1 MSTTPGSDRRA
12 LVGAVILIPLVIA
25 LALAA
30 FAWPA
35 ARLAPRDLPVGVAG
49 PGATQVSQRLAEHEG
64 AFDVHR
70 YDDELAARAAIED
83 REVYGAIVAG
93 PDGVTVLTA
102 SAASPLVAQLL
113 QQPFA
118 AQGAKVV
125 DVVPTDADDPR
136 GAAFG
141 SSVLPL
147 VLAGVALGVAL
158 SLLSRPGIQ
167 QVMALVVAASI
178 TGLVGVGITQA
189 WLGVLGGNWLV
200 NAGVLALT
208 VFSIAATIAGLAA
221 LLGRPGIPLGALLMV
236 LVGNPFSGAA
246 SAPELLPETA
256 AMIGQLLPPGAGA
269 TLLRGTAFFGG
280 AGATRP
286 LAVLIGWAVFG
297 LLALTVGAMRSS
309 RATQPVS
316 PAAPVPA

>member
-49 PGATQVSQRLAEHEG
+49 PGASQVSQRLAEHEG
-64 AFDVHR
+64 AFDVQR
-70 YDDELAARAAIED
+70 FDDEADARAAIED

-125 DVVPTDADDPR
+125 DVVPADADDPR

-167 QVMALVVAASI
+167 QVMALVVASSI
-178 TGLVGVGITQA
+178 TGLVGVGITQG
-189 WLGVLGGNWLV
+189 WLGILGGNWLV

-208 VFSIAATIAGLAA
+208 VFAIAATIAGFAA

-236 LVGNPFSGAA
+236 LVGNPFSGVA
-246 SAPELLPETA
+246 SAPEMLPETA
-256 AMIGQLLPPGAGA
+256 AMVGQLLPPGAGA

-280 AGATRP
+280 AGTTWP
-286 LAVLIGWAVFG
+286 LAVLVGWAAFG

-316 PAAPVPA
+316 TAAPVPV